1 MGSEGFLCWSSP
13 ELERVIFELA
23 EGRSKNQ
30 IPNTKFQI
38 PNKSQITIWHDPY
51 ILFGIL
57 SIRIY
62 LEFGA
67 WDLVLI

>member
-1 MGSEGFLCWSSP
+1 M
-13 ELERVIFELA
+13 IFELA
-23 EGRSKNQ
+23 EGRFKNQ

-38 PNKSQITIWHDPY
+38 PNKFQITIWHDQY
-51 ILFGIL
+51 ALFGIL
-57 SIRIY
+57 GIRIY